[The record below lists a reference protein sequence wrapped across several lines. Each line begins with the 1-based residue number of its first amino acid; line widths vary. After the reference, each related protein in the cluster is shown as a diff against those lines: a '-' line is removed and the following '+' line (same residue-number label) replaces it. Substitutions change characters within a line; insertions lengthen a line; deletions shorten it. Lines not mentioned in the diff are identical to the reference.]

1 MEANLDMDNVT
12 GHPANTQPAGITDKR
27 GYAARWRFSTR
38 HIDNLLAQGMPHF
51 AVGKRRIRI
60 SVAEADAWMKE
71 RFGQRRLGP
80 LQPDKTGRSAT
91 AGVAKREGQP

>member
-1 MEANLDMDNVT
+1 MKANFHVANLA
-12 GHPANTQPAGITDKR
+12 GHPADTQPTEITDKR

-51 AVGKRRIRI
+51 AVGKRRVRI
-60 SVAEADAWMKE
+60 NVAEADAWMKE

-80 LQPDKTGRSAT
+80 LQPDKAGRNAA
-91 AGVAKREGQP
+91 AGVAKREGQR